1 MWSMVLVRFILFFLY
16 KNIHVKGEDIEK
28 SPREVKCSE
37 TSGCFPIDR
46 IVLYICLSLSRRL
59 GLVFDYTYAMS
70 EGSSSNSNNASGTCR
85 PKAHLRP
92 AMQRLMSDLKEMSNE
107 PPEGCSAAPV
117 NEQNLFLWNASIIGP
132 EETPWEGGIYGLRL
146 QFPEIYPSEP
156 PRVQFTCEM
165 YHPNVYSDGTLCLD
179 IIQKNWSPIYTTS
192 SILTS
197 IQSLLTDPNPESPAN
212 TDAAKL
218 FETDKKAYRRKI
230 RKVAERSLEG

>member
-1 MWSMVLVRFILFFLY
+1 MNSYL
-16 KNIHVKGEDIEK
+16 
-28 SPREVKCSE
+28 
-37 TSGCFPIDR
+37 CF
-46 IVLYICLSLSRRL
+46 
-59 GLVFDYTYAMS
+59 
-70 EGSSSNSNNASGTCR
+70 
-85 PKAHLRP
+85 
-92 AMQRLMSDLKEMSNE
+92 
-107 PPEGCSAAPV
+107 SAAPV